1 MTGPTP
7 APRTAPV
14 PPAEPVLRMENVTAG
29 YLTHD
34 IVLDGVS
41 LRAHPGRV
49 TAVLGPNGS
58 GKSTSLRVLYGFLR
72 PRSGSVRLGE
82 QDVTALPVG
91 SRLAAGIAF
100 MPQGRS
106 VLPRLSVEEN
116 IRLGAW
122 LLRRRRGEFRAAVEA
137 MFDRYP
143 LLAQLRR
150 RPAGSLSG
158 GQARLL
164 EFART
169 LVLDPRVL
177 LIDEPSVGLAPILV
191 DEVYEEIGRLKSE
204 GRTILLVDQNVQAAV
219 HLADY
224 VYTLAYGKNHLD
236 GARDQFAG
244 QLDELIRKWL
254 QL

>member
-1 MTGPTP
+1 MTGVTS
-7 APRTAPV
+7 
-14 PPAEPVLRMENVTAG
+14 PPAGLRMQGVTAG
-29 YLTHD
+29 YLAND
-34 IVLDGVS
+34 IVLDDIT
-41 LRAHPGRV
+41 LRAEPGRV

-72 PRSGSVRLGE
+72 PRHGSVLLGE
-82 QDVTALPVG
+82 RDITDLPVG

-106 VLPRLSVEEN
+106 ILPRLTVEEN
-116 IRLGAW
+116 VRLGGW
-122 LLRRRRGEFRAAVEA
+122 LLRRRRAELNAAVDT

-143 LLAQLRR
+143 LLKEIRR

-169 LVLDPRVL
+169 LVLDPQVL

-191 DEVYEEIGRLKSE
+191 DEVYEEIGRLKHE

-224 VYTLAYGKNHLD
+224 VYTLAYGQNHLD

>member
-1 MTGPTP
+1 MTGVT
-7 APRTAPV
+7 T
-14 PPAEPVLRMENVTAG
+14 PPAGLRMQGVSAG
-29 YLTHD
+29 YLAND
-34 IVLDGVS
+34 IVLDDVT
-41 LRAHPGRV
+41 LRAEPGRV

-72 PRSGSVRLGE
+72 PRQGSVLLGE
-82 QDVTALPVG
+82 RDITDLPVG

-106 VLPRLSVEEN
+106 ILPRLTVEEN
-116 IRLGAW
+116 VRLGGW
-122 LLRRRRGEFRAAVEA
+122 LLRRRRPALNAAVDA

-143 LLAQLRR
+143 LLKEIRR

-169 LVLDPRVL
+169 LVLDPQVL

-191 DEVYEEIGRLKSE
+191 DEVYEEIRRLKDE

-224 VYTLAYGKNHLD
+224 IYTLAYGQNHLD

>member
-1 MTGPTP
+1 MTGVTS
-7 APRTAPV
+7 
-14 PPAEPVLRMENVTAG
+14 PPAGLRMQGVSAG
-29 YLTHD
+29 YLAND
-34 IVLDGVS
+34 IVLDDVT
-41 LRAHPGRV
+41 LRAEPGRV

-72 PRSGSVRLGE
+72 PRHGAVLLGE
-82 QDVTALPVG
+82 RDITDLPVG

-106 VLPRLSVEEN
+106 ILPRLTVEEN
-116 IRLGAW
+116 VRLGGW
-122 LLRRRRGEFRAAVEA
+122 LLRRRRAALNAAVDT

-143 LLAQLRR
+143 LLKEIRR

-169 LVLDPRVL
+169 LVLDPQVL

-191 DEVYEEIGRLKSE
+191 DEVYEEIGRLKHE

-224 VYTLAYGKNHLD
+224 VYTLAYGQNHLD